1 MSNPGRFGVFR
12 VIIHSI
18 LINMEAKVSIIM
30 GSISDLPVM
39 KKAAAFLDS
48 MQIPF
53 EMNALSAHRTP
64 AEVESFARAAQGRG
78 IKVIIAGAGMAA
90 ALPGVIAALTPV
102 PVIGVPIKSTLEGR
116 DALLSIVQMPP
127 GIAVATVGI
136 DAGMNAGVL
145 ATQIIALTDDGV
157 AARYAEYRAGLSQKI
172 VKINEELRE
181 VKFDYK
187 TN

>member
-1 MSNPGRFGVFR
+1 M
-12 VIIHSI
+12 
-18 LINMEAKVSIIM
+18 
-30 GSISDLPVM
+30 
-39 KKAAAFLDS
+39 
-48 MQIPF
+48 
-53 EMNALSAHRTP
+53 
-64 AEVESFARAAQGRG
+64 
-78 IKVIIAGAGMAA
+78 
-90 ALPGVIAALTPV
+90 
-102 PVIGVPIKSTLEGR
+102 
-116 DALLSIVQMPP
+116 
-127 GIAVATVGI
+127 GI

>member
-1 MSNPGRFGVFR
+1 M
-12 VIIHSI
+12 
-18 LINMEAKVSIIM
+18 
-30 GSISDLPVM
+30 
-39 KKAAAFLDS
+39 
-48 MQIPF
+48 
-53 EMNALSAHRTP
+53 
-64 AEVESFARAAQGRG
+64 
-78 IKVIIAGAGMAA
+78 
-90 ALPGVIAALTPV
+90 IAALTPL